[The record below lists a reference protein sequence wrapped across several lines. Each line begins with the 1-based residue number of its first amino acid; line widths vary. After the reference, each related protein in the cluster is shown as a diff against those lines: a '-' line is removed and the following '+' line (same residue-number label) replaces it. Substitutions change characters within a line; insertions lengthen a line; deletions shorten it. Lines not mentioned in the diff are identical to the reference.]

1 VQCVRFDRYA
11 EWREDAYD
19 VLFNVDRVL
28 RKAGHY
34 SRADEFMKRAN
45 A

>member
-1 VQCVRFDRYA
+1 MRPFRPVCRV
-11 EWREDAYD
+11 EREDAYD